1 MRSGQD
7 KRVVTME
14 DVAARAGVSRALV
27 SIVFRGVPGASD
39 ENRERVMRAAEEL
52 SYRPDQRARLLGRG
66 RSRSRTIGISFG
78 LHDENH
84 GELVEA
90 FYQASDES
98 GYDLI
103 LSPNAPTRGEEEAA
117 QSLLDYRCE
126 ALVLIGPSLTRAD
139 LEALAARVPVV
150 VVARAARSAQVDV
163 VRTDDAAG
171 ARLAV
176 EHLVELGHR
185 RIAHIHAGRIAGAV
199 ERRAGYR
206 EAMRDAGLEVELIA
220 GGRFEDDGWK
230 AAVQLLETGS
240 ATAVF
245 TYNDQCSVGL
255 IARLRDRGV
264 GVPGDVSVVGFDDTR
279 LARSASL
286 ALTTIAQDTDA
297 IARHAL
303 ELAIQRSDATDW
315 AGAEIVVAPRL
326 VVRTTTSAP
335 PTTR

>member
-1 MRSGQD
+1 VRSGQD

-66 RSRSRTIGISFG
+66 RSRTIGISFG

-103 LSPNAPTRGEEEAA
+103 VSPNAPTRGEEEAA
-117 QSLLDYRCE
+117 QSLVDYRCE
-126 ALVLIGPSLTRAD
+126 ALVLIGPSLTRAE
-139 LEALAARVPVV
+139 LEAMAIRVPVV
-150 VVARAARSAQVDV
+150 VVARAVRSAQVDV

-185 RIAHIHAGRIAGAV
+185 RIAHIHAGRIAGAA

-206 EAMRDAGLEVELIA
+206 EAMRDAGLDSDIELIA
-220 GGRFEDDGWK
+220 GGRFEDYGWK
-230 AAVQLLETGS
+230 AADQLLETGT

-303 ELAIQRSDATDW
+303 ELAIQRSDATDR

-335 PTTR
+335 VKRR

>member
-1 MRSGQD
+1 MAPNQG
-7 KRVVTME
+7 KRVTME
-14 DVAARAGVSRALV
+14 DVAIRAGVSRALV

-39 ENRERVMRAAEEL
+39 ENRERVMQAAEEL

-66 RSRSRTIGISFG
+66 RSHSIGISFG

-90 FYQASDES
+90 FYQASEES

-103 LSPNAPTRGEEEAA
+103 LSPNAPTRTEHVAAEA
-117 QSLLDYRCE
+117 LLDYRCE
-126 ALVLIGPSLTRAD
+126 VLVLIGPSLTRAELD
-139 LEALAARVPVV
+139 RLAQRVPVI
-150 VVARAARSAQVDV
+150 VVARAVGNSGVDV

-176 EHLVELGHR
+176 DHLVALGHR
-185 RIAHIHAGRIAGAV
+185 RIAHVHAGRIAGAA

-206 EAMRDAGLEVELIA
+206 EAMRAARLDAEIDLIA
-220 GGRFEDDGWK
+220 GGRFEDDGWV
-230 AAVQLLETGS
+230 AADDVLGAGTT
-240 ATAVF
+240 TAVF

-264 GVPGDVSVVGFDDTR
+264 RVPDDVSVVGFDDTR

-303 ELAIQRSDATDW
+303 DRAIQRAEAVEPSPGGT
-315 AGAEIVVAPRL
+315 EIVVPPRL
-326 VVRTTTSAP
+326 VVRTTTAP
-335 PTTR
+335 VG

>member
-66 RSRSRTIGISFG
+66 RSRTIGISFG

-103 LSPNAPTRGEEEAA
+103 VSPNAPTRGEEEAA
-117 QSLLDYRCE
+117 QSLVDYRCE
-126 ALVLIGPSLTRAD
+126 ALVLIGPSLTRAE
-139 LEALAARVPVV
+139 LEALATRGPVV
-150 VVARAARSAQVDV
+150 VVARAVRSAQVDV

-185 RIAHIHAGRIAGAV
+185 RIAHIHAGRIAGAA

-206 EAMRDAGLEVELIA
+206 EAMRDAGLDTDIELIA

-230 AAVQLLETGS
+230 AADQLLETGT

-264 GVPGDVSVVGFDDTR
+264 GVPRDVSVVGFDDTR

-303 ELAIQRSDATDW
+303 ELAIRRSDATDR

-335 PTTR
+335 AKRR

>member
-1 MRSGQD
+1 VRSSQG

-14 DVAARAGVSRALV
+14 DVAVRAGVSRALV

-39 ENRERVMRAAEEL
+39 ENRARVMRAADEL

-66 RSRSRTIGISFG
+66 RSRTIGISFG

-90 FYQASDES
+90 FYQAADTS

-103 LSPNAPTRGEEEAA
+103 LSPNAPTRGEEDAA

-126 ALVLIGPSLTRAD
+126 ALVLIGPSLTRAE
-139 LEALAARVPVV
+139 LEALAAHVPVI
-150 VVARAARSAQVDV
+150 VVARALRSAQVDV

-176 EHLVELGHR
+176 EHLVDLGHR
-185 RIAHIHAGRIAGAV
+185 RIAHVHAGRIAGAA

-206 EAMRDAGLEVELIA
+206 DAMRKHGLEAEVELIA

-230 AAVQLLETGS
+230 AADRLLET

-303 ELAIQRSDATDW
+303 ELAIQRSDTTAS

-326 VVRTTTSAP
+326 VVRTTTAAP
-335 PTTR
+335 SERR